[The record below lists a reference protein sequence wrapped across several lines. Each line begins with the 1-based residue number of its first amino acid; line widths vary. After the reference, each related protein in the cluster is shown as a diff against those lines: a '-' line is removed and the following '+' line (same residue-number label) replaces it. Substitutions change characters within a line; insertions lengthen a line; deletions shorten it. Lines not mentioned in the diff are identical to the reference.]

1 MRALI
6 TGATGMIGTH
16 LANRLADDGW
26 ETYGLARSSAA
37 SRLEG
42 HWQRNLFRCDILDR
56 DALESVVRKVDPELV
71 VHLAAQAFNGPSWEM
86 EETTHYANYL
96 GTVNVLR
103 ACRRFAP
110 SARVLLACS
119 SAEYG
124 DVAPEDIPLKETRML
139 RPITPYGV
147 SKAATEAL
155 GYQYFANYSME
166 VYLPRLFIHVG
177 TGHPPAT
184 AVQNFA
190 RQLALIKNGKREP
203 CVYVGD
209 LSPARD
215 FVDVRDG
222 VEAIRLILENGT
234 PGDPVNVCTGHA
246 FKISEILDILLEL
259 SGLEV
264 EVVQDPS
271 LLRPSDEPLLLGDN
285 SKLRSLGW
293 RPAFTMRDTLA
304 AVYQDW
310 IERTRNEP

>member
-1 MRALI
+1 MRTLI
-6 TGATGMIGTH
+6 TGVTGMIGTH
-16 LANRLADDGW
+16 LANRLASDGW

-42 HWQRNLFRCDILDR
+42 HSQHNLFRCDILDR
-56 DALESVVRKVDPELV
+56 DALESIVRKVDPELI
-71 VHLAAQAFNGPSWEM
+71 VHLAAQAFNGASWEM

-110 SARVLLACS
+110 SARILLACS

-184 AVQNFA
+184 AIQNFA

-203 CVYVGD
+203 RMYVGD
-209 LSPARD
+209 LSTARD

-222 VEAIRLILENGT
+222 VEAIGLILENGT
-234 PGDPVNVCTGHA
+234 PGDPVNVCTGRA
-246 FKISEILDILLEL
+246 FKISEVLDILLEL
-259 SGLEV
+259 SGVEV
-264 EVVQDPS
+264 ELVQDPS
-271 LLRPSDEPLLLGDN
+271 LLRPSDEPMLLGDN

-293 RPAFTMRDTLA
+293 QPAYTMRDTLE
-304 AVYQDW
+304 AVYRDW
-310 IERTRNEP
+310 IDRTRNEP